1 MKCIYIS
8 LISIV
13 VCSISGSASQLA
25 WNGSEKPVISVA
37 VPSATGLEEVCVA
50 DGLIGLSVS
59 FPATSASE
67 VKWFRY
73 SNLGGGYAE
82 EITTG
87 ISFANGKS
95 VLNKIDGDMGYI
107 VETAGCQY
115 CFWVVDYSR
124 HRFSVTS
131 ISESAEKDCS
141 FLTLDVNGNGEE
153 IVYYGINGR
162 RFTLDRDLK
171 LSYRTLTEDFEN
183 ITFVESQCED
193 TYPSFSRT
201 LSVVAPLCSTDFT
214 LSGDRFLREWGE
226 EVSATSNEILPY
238 AVKSITSAV
247 QTERD
252 ADNEVEFGSGGA
264 AFGGSAPCEVNFE
277 AAVTDGAVFKEWQ
290 FSRQEDFEDISLRFQ
305 ELNIRYS
312 FTEEGLTYVRF
323 VCANADGMCESYSDV
338 FTISI
343 GTSSLKCPNAFSPN
357 GDGINDEW
365 KVSYSSIV
373 DFECYIFDR
382 YGHKLATLTDPSQ
395 GWDGK
400 RNGKVVP
407 TGAYYYVIK
416 ARGADGKS
424 YDCSGDINIV
434 SYNSSARQ

>member
-1 MKCIYIS
+1 MKRIYTS
-8 LISIV
+8 LISII
-13 VCSISGSASQLA
+13 VCLISGSASQLV

-37 VPSATGLEEVCVA
+37 VPSVTGLDEVCVA
-50 DGLIGLSVS
+50 DGLTGLAVS
-59 FPATSASE
+59 FPATSASKI
-67 VKWFRY
+67 KWFRY

-107 VETAGCQY
+107 VETAGQQY

-124 HRFSVTS
+124 HRLLLSS
-131 ISESAEKDCS
+131 INESAERDCS

-183 ITFVESQCED
+183 ITFVELQCED
-193 TYPSFSRT
+193 TYPSFSQA

-226 EVSATSNEILPY
+226 EVSARSNEILPY

-252 ADNEVEFGSGGA
+252 ADNEVESGSGWA
-264 AFGGSAPCEVNFE
+264 TFGGSAPCVVNFE

-290 FSRQEDFEDISLRFQ
+290 FSRQEDFENVSLRFQ
-305 ELNIRYS
+305 ELNIRYT
-312 FTEEGLTYVRF
+312 FTEEGVTYVRF

-343 GTSSLKCPNAFSPN
+343 GSSSLKCPNIFSPN

-407 TGAYYYVIK
+407 TGVYYYVIK

>member
-252 ADNEVEFGSGGA
+252 ADNEVESGSGGA

-290 FSRQEDFEDISLRFQ
+290 FSRQEDFEDINLRFQ

>member
-1 MKCIYIS
+1 MKRIYTS
-8 LISIV
+8 LISFV
-13 VCSISGSASQLA
+13 VCSISGSASQLT
-25 WNGSEKPVISVA
+25 WNGSEKPVISVT

-50 DGLIGLSVS
+50 DGLTGLSVS

-67 VKWFRY
+67 IKWFRY

-87 ISFANGKS
+87 INFANGKS

-107 VETAGCQY
+107 VETAGQQY

-124 HRFSVTS
+124 HRFSVAS

-141 FLTLDVNGNGEE
+141 FITLDVNGNGEE

-183 ITFVESQCED
+183 ITFAELQCED

-214 LSGDRFLREWGE
+214 LSGDRFLREWGD
-226 EVSATSNEILPY
+226 EVSVISNEILPY

-252 ADNEVEFGSGGA
+252 ADNEVESGSGGST
-264 AFGGSAPCEVNFE
+264 FGGSAPCVVNFE

-290 FSRQEDFEDISLRFQ
+290 FSRQEDFEDISLRIQ
-305 ELNIRYS
+305 ELNIQYT

-323 VCANADGMCESYSDV
+323 VCANAEGTCESYSDV

-343 GTSSLKCPNAFSPN
+343 GTSSLKCSNVFSPN

-434 SYNSSARQ
+434 SYNSSVRQ